1 MKKTVFVTIPMLP
14 AESLKPVKYRKEN
27 TGKIFSEPSRFP
39 SIPMLEWNMSAD
51 DEIKIVAVMAD
62 DEAGRS
68 KANLETY
75 KAELAKLS
83 EDMGIQMEIN
93 EVIVLPH
100 EETKKKQVQLFKEI
114 SKHYDNASEI
124 YMDVTYGTKITSI
137 GLFSSLV
144 YADKVKGCDIKTI
157 IYGKYAHTDGETGEI
172 YDLRCL
178 YDLNMLI
185 HAAEFMPAND
195 IEDLI
200 NDLWG

>member
-14 AESLKPVKYRKEN
+14 TESLKAVKYRKEN
-27 TGKIFSEPSRFP
+27 TGELFSEPSRFP
-39 SIPMLEWNMSAD
+39 SIPMLEWNMSND
-51 DEIKIVAVMAD
+51 DEIKIVVVMAD
-62 DEAGRS
+62 DKMGRS
-68 KANLETY
+68 KINLETY
-75 KAELAKLS
+75 KEELAQLS
-83 EDMGIQMEIN
+83 EYMGVPMEIN
-93 EVIVLPH
+93 EIIVLPH
-100 EETKKKQVQLFKEI
+100 EETKEKQIQLFKEI
-114 SKHYDNASEI
+114 SKHYDSDSAV

-144 YADKVKGCDIKTI
+144 YADKVKKCDIKKV
-157 IYGKYAHTDGETGEI
+157 IYGKYPHDDGGMGEI